1 LAYHPNNLLYDV
13 DYFGNRSNF
22 EIAHANNLPA
32 LYPSLPFKDFLPAF
46 LWEDWDCLVSWGA
59 TFDSV
64 LTPAI
69 TTAVSHL
76 QDFYDNPHIYLPFRL
91 PSLHEK
97 AKDSELSDL
106 IYSTI
111 SEANPP
117 LRTLH
122 NIIGNFFKP
131 SAVLAA
137 LGGSDSIRKF
147 VYGGQAPS
155 EWAPKPPTAVELQFT
170 IQNPELRSFMAER
183 WFPKKSPPLDK
194 DDFWHSSLHT
204 PPTLVVTAALSSAS
218 STTPSPPAQ
227 LPSPYS
233 PAILHTLERF
243 TPLNHLAQQAVS
255 ALYPTSTLFTDPI
268 PPFKANATPFL
279 LSSSLLLRTPFLL
292 AYFKGWE
299 TFQSSSAAIVL
310 REESGVVTY
319 FAFGALQ
326 NFYRLYLFV
335 FDGLQEHFRFSLLL
349 QGTTPP
355 PTLLPILRGLH
366 AEWSLTDNVATF
378 KPLLPQ
384 FHRLI
389 VFSNVVSLQPNSF
402 SLFLPWGLSFFPVT
416 WDPASLLPIFYSL
429 FETSTDMWGP
439 ASLPDFSGGY
449 PFQVH
454 LQIWLFIHLAYLQH
468 YSLPPT
474 PFVILNCFAPSEQVV
489 APDLL
494 FCAQNSP
501 PSQDMIATTKC
512 PNLFIPEHLTDR
524 MCSHYGLIIAQPT
537 SIYPDLRV
545 SDLEPMQI
553 PYP

>member
-1 LAYHPNNLLYDV
+1 MAYHPNNLLYDV
-13 DYFGNRSNF
+13 DYFVTRSNF
-22 EIAHANNLPA
+22 ELAHANNLPA

-46 LWEDWDCLVSWGA
+46 LWEDWDRLVSWGA
-59 TFDSV
+59 TFDSE

-111 SEANPP
+111 SEASPP

-170 IQNPELRSFMAER
+170 LLKEKVLADTIQNPELRSFMAER
-183 WFPKKSPPLDK
+183 WFPKKSSPLDK

-204 PPTLVVTAALSSAS
+204 PSTLVVTAALPSAS
-218 STTPSPPAQ
+218 STTPA
-227 LPSPYS
+227 PSPQVS
-233 PAILHTLERF
+233 S
-243 TPLNHLAQQAVS
+243 PLNHLAQQAVS
-255 ALYPTSTLFTDPI
+255 ALYPTSILFTDPI
-268 PPFKANATPFL
+268 PPFKSTATPFL

-299 TFQSSSAAIVL
+299 TFQTSSAAIVL
-310 REESGVVTY
+310 REESGVVTH

-355 PTLLPILRGLH
+355 PTLLLIIRGLH
-366 AEWSLTDNVATF
+366 AEWSLIDNVATF

-384 FHRLI
+384 FPRLI

-402 SLFLPWGLSFFPVT
+402 SLFLPWGLSFFPIT

-429 FETSTDMWGP
+429 FETSTDVPMWGP
-439 ASLPDFSGGY
+439 ASIPDLSGTY

-468 YSLPPT
+468 YSLPLT
-474 PFVILNCFAPSEQVV
+474 PFVILNCFAPSQQVD

-501 PSQDMIATTKC
+501 SHDMIATTKC